1 MTTNRSDAMV
11 ANLACR
17 RSLIPVASCM
27 LASCVAIAW
36 ITATSSPGLAAQ
48 RPRPVLRSQLVWFD
62 RAGKRIEAV
71 GGLADHLGLELS
83 PDGKQVAVPILD
95 RTQGTHDLWLYEMTG
110 GRRTRFTSDP
120 EDENWLIW
128 SPDGSRVV
136 FNSFGR
142 DRLELRQSPSREA
155 RTEAVLLDDGEG
167 KWPVSWSPDGQ
178 FILVVKNSAD
188 TSNDIWVL
196 PLTGDRKPYPY
207 LKTAVAENW
216 AAFSP
221 DGQWVAYSSTQT
233 GQAEVYVT
241 RFPRPDRQWRV
252 SMEGGSQARW
262 RRDGKELFYL
272 APDGTLMAAAV
283 SAQGAEFSVGAVEP
297 LFEFRFPYG
306 QYHAFD
312 VSADGQ
318 RFLLNRLIVSP
329 GGAAVAALH

>member
-1 MTTNRSDAMV
+1 MV

-17 RSLIPVASCM
+17 RSLIRVA
-27 LASCVAIAW
+27 ASALVSYATIAW
-36 ITATSSPGLAAQ
+36 VTITGSSLNAQ
-48 RPRPVLRSQLVWFD
+48 KPVPVLRSQLVWFD
-62 RAGKRIEAV
+62 RAGGRIAAV

-83 PDGKQVAVPILD
+83 PDGKQVAVAILD
-95 RTQGTHDLWLYEMTG
+95 SDQGTHDLWLYDVAG
-110 GRRTRFTSDP
+110 GGRTRFTSDP

-128 SPDGSRVV
+128 SPDGKRVV

-142 DRLELRQSPSREA
+142 ESLELRESPSSEA
-155 RTEAVLLDDGEG
+155 RTDAVLLDDREG
-167 KWPVSWSPDGQ
+167 KWPVSWSPDGR
-178 FILVVKNSAD
+178 FILVVKNSAG
-188 TSNDIWVL
+188 TSNDVWVL
-196 PLTGDRKPYPY
+196 PLSGERKPYPF
-207 LKTAVAENW
+207 LQTAVAENW

-221 DGQWVAYSSTQT
+221 DGKWVAFSSTET

-241 RFPRPDRQWRV
+241 PFPAGGRRWRV
-252 SMEGGSQARW
+252 STDGGSQARW
-262 RRDGKELFYL
+262 RRDGREIFYL
-272 APDGTLMAAAV
+272 APDRMLMAAAV
-283 SAQGAEFSVGAVEP
+283 SGQGAEFTVGPVER

>member
-1 MTTNRSDAMV
+1 MV
-11 ANLACR
+11 ANLACP
-17 RSLIPVASCM
+17 RSLIPLGASVLMWCAGAAWMVATGS
-27 LASCVAIAW
+27 
-36 ITATSSPGLAAQ
+36 GLAAQ
-48 RPRPVLRSQLVWFD
+48 RPAPVLRSQLVWFD
-62 RAGKRIEAV
+62 RAGTRIESV

-83 PDGKQVAVPILD
+83 PDGKQVAVAILD
-95 RTQGTHDLWLYEMTG
+95 QAQGTHDLWLYDIASG
-110 GRRTRFTSDP
+110 QRTRFTSDP

-128 SPDGSRVV
+128 SPDGRRVV

-142 DRLELRQSPSREA
+142 ERLELRQSSASEA
-155 RTEAVLLDDGEG
+155 RTEVVLLETDGEG

-178 FILVVKNSAD
+178 FILVVKNSVE
-188 TSNDIWVL
+188 TSNDVWVL
-196 PLTGDRKPYPY
+196 PLAGNRKPYPF
-207 LKTAVAENW
+207 LRTAVAENW

-221 DGQWVAYSSTQT
+221 DGRWVAFSSTET
-233 GQAEVYVT
+233 GRAEVYVT
-241 RFPRPDRQWRV
+241 PFPAGGRRWRV
-252 SMEGGSQARW
+252 STEGGSQARW

-272 APDGTLMAAAV
+272 APDRMLMAAAV
-283 SAQGAEFSVGAVEP
+283 NVQGADFNVGSIEP